1 MDVCLPMIVRC
12 AGDRQVVPQALLHGI
27 VLEVSVPVL
36 IAAFC

>member
-1 MDVCLPMIVRC
+1 MIVRC
-12 AGDRQVVPQALLHGI
+12 TGDRQVVPQALLHGV